1 MDFKKLYI
9 NGSWV
14 EGASGTYI
22 GVENPATEQIFAEV
36 PAGTATDV
44 ERASK
49 AAQVAFAYWKNIPVS
64 ERMAYMQRMLDIF
77 TTMKADLVQVTIQEL
92 GAPVQFARTAQIEY
106 QFTRIQS
113 YIDLA
118 EKAPLE
124 EKLPQST
131 VYREPV
137 GVVGC
142 ITPWNYPL
150 GQIVQKVVPAILMG
164 NTVVLKPSQYTPLT
178 AFYLAEAFHQAGFP
192 AGVFNL
198 VTGRGG
204 DIGDVIAEQ
213 DEIDMIS
220 FTGSTPAGISV
231 GRLALQ
237 HLKRISM
244 ELGGKSPCIILQG
257 ADYERAIRM
266 CFNSIFLNSGQTCTA
281 LSRLL
286 IPYAQKDEIK
296 QLLCRIAKEYVVGE
310 PTREDVQLG
319 TVASARQ
326 FKTIRA
332 YVEQGIRQGAT
343 LLVGEVPQKTEVGYY
358 VKPTIF
364 TDVTNDMTIAREEIF
379 GPVLC
384 VLTYQTEDEAIRI
397 ANDTTFG
404 LSGAVWGPTKAEA
417 IRIARNI
424 RTGNVYINDGPRDV
438 TAPFGGFKESG
449 LGREGGMDGLL
460 EFTEPQALFDAG
472 EIG

>member
-142 ITPWNYPL
+142 ITCLLY
-150 GQIVQKVVPAILMG
+150 
-164 NTVVLKPSQYTPLT
+164 TSPS
-178 AFYLAEAFHQAGFP
+178 
-192 AGVFNL
+192 
-198 VTGRGG
+198 
-204 DIGDVIAEQ
+204 
-213 DEIDMIS
+213 
-220 FTGSTPAGISV
+220 
-231 GRLALQ
+231 
-237 HLKRISM
+237 
-244 ELGGKSPCIILQG
+244 
-257 ADYERAIRM
+257 
-266 CFNSIFLNSGQTCTA
+266 
-281 LSRLL
+281 
-286 IPYAQKDEIK
+286 
-296 QLLCRIAKEYVVGE
+296 
-310 PTREDVQLG
+310 
-319 TVASARQ
+319 
-326 FKTIRA
+326 
-332 YVEQGIRQGAT
+332 
-343 LLVGEVPQKTEVGYY
+343 
-358 VKPTIF
+358 
-364 TDVTNDMTIAREEIF
+364 
-379 GPVLC
+379 
-384 VLTYQTEDEAIRI
+384 
-397 ANDTTFG
+397 
-404 LSGAVWGPTKAEA
+404 
-417 IRIARNI
+417 
-424 RTGNVYINDGPRDV
+424 PRD
-438 TAPFGGFKESG
+438 
-449 LGREGGMDGLL
+449 
-460 EFTEPQALFDAG
+460 
-472 EIG
+472 

>member
-1 MDFKKLYI
+1 M
-9 NGSWV
+9 
-14 EGASGTYI
+14 
-22 GVENPATEQIFAEV
+22 
-36 PAGTATDV
+36 
-44 ERASK
+44 
-49 AAQVAFAYWKNIPVS
+49 
-64 ERMAYMQRMLDIF
+64 
-77 TTMKADLVQVTIQEL
+77 
-92 GAPVQFARTAQIEY
+92 
-106 QFTRIQS
+106 
-113 YIDLA
+113 
-118 EKAPLE
+118 
-124 EKLPQST
+124 
-131 VYREPV
+131 
-137 GVVGC
+137 
-142 ITPWNYPL
+142 
-150 GQIVQKVVPAILMG
+150 
-164 NTVVLKPSQYTPLT
+164 
-178 AFYLAEAFHQAGFP
+178 
-192 AGVFNL
+192 
-198 VTGRGG
+198 
-204 DIGDVIAEQ
+204 
-213 DEIDMIS
+213 
-220 FTGSTPAGISV
+220 
-231 GRLALQ
+231 
-237 HLKRISM
+237 
-244 ELGGKSPCIILQG
+244 
-257 ADYERAIRM
+257 
-266 CFNSIFLNSGQTCTA
+266 
-281 LSRLL
+281 
-286 IPYAQKDEIK
+286 
-296 QLLCRIAKEYVVGE
+296 LCRIAKEYVVGE

-343 LLVGEVPQKTEVGYY
+343 LLVGEVPQKTAVGYY